1 MVETAEKVMDSLR
14 IHVRMRE
21 VRILQAKITVEEKI
35 QQIIKMPVAVRD
47 RQVTHVMAKC
57 NPAIHVMVKYNPVMC
72 ITESPAG
79 NLARD
84 VKVSI

>member
-1 MVETAEKVMDSLR
+1 
-14 IHVRMRE
+14 MRE
-21 VRILQAKITVEEKI
+21 IRILQAKITVEEKI

>member
-1 MVETAEKVMDSLR
+1 
-14 IHVRMRE
+14 
-21 VRILQAKITVEEKI
+21 
-35 QQIIKMPVAVRD
+35 MPATLRD

-57 NPAIHVMVKYNPVMC
+57 NPAIHVMVKFNPVMC

>member
-1 MVETAEKVMDSLR
+1 MT
-14 IHVRMRE
+14 
-21 VRILQAKITVEEKI
+21 
-35 QQIIKMPVAVRD
+35 KMPVAVRC
-47 RQVTHVMAKC
+47 RQVTHIMAKC

>member
-1 MVETAEKVMDSLR
+1 
-14 IHVRMRE
+14 
-21 VRILQAKITVEEKI
+21 
-35 QQIIKMPVAVRD
+35 MPAALRD

-57 NPAIHVMVKYNPVMC
+57 NPAIHVMVKCNPVMC

-84 VKVSI
+84 VKVLLNPKFRVVYYVR

>member
-1 MVETAEKVMDSLR
+1 MT
-14 IHVRMRE
+14 
-21 VRILQAKITVEEKI
+21 
-35 QQIIKMPVAVRD
+35 KMPVAVRC